1 MSDEVDKSRR
11 NFLTAATAGMG
22 AVGVA
27 FTAVPF
33 ISSWAPSERAK
44 ALGAPVEVDISKLE
58 PGAMMTVMWRGS
70 PIYIVHRTK
79 EMLDQLAVND
89 TNLRDPSSQE
99 SEQPAYA
106 KNEARARDPQY
117 LVLIGTCTHL
127 GCLPKNRFEPGTVD
141 INLPGGWPGGFFCP
155 CHGSKFDMA
164 GRVFKD
170 VPAPINLRVPPY
182 SFKGPA
188 QLIVGLD
195 ENEKQG
201 AA

>member
-33 ISSWAPSERAK
+33 ITSWAPSERAK
-44 ALGAPVEVDISKLE
+44 ALGAPVEVDVSKLE

-79 EMLDQLAVND
+79 AMLDQLASND
-89 TNLRDPSSQE
+89 GNLRDPQSAE
-99 SEQPAYA
+99 SDQPVYA
-106 KNEARARDPQY
+106 KNESRAREPQY

-141 INLPGGWPGGFFCP
+141 IDVPGGWPGGFFCP
-155 CHGSKFDMA
+155 CHGSKFDLA

-170 VPAPINLRVPPY
+170 VPAPLNLRVPPY
-182 SFKGPA
+182 SFRSETA
-188 QLIVGLD
+188 LVIGLD
-195 ENEKQG
+195 EMDKKG